1 MAIGIIEAYIR
12 QAAIARGIDP
22 DIAVRVARS
31 EGGLTDPV
39 RQSDV
44 VRNGV
49 REQSFGPFQLYMAGG
64 LGNRA
69 LAAGIDPRDPD
80 QWQAGVD
87 FALDEAKRA
96 GWGQWYGAAKAGIG
110 NRTGLGGK
118 GSSAPTTYQVGPGF
132 KGKNPNYVAPAPTI
146 LTAGLGATEPQEAD
160 PAAAG
165 REMLA
170 GLGQSTAEDEQL
182 LAMALAAMNDW
193 QAGGQVQPPPQVKLK
208 RTLAEAPK
216 RAF

>member
-31 EGGLTDPV
+31 EGGLTNPV

-44 VRNGV
+44 VRDGV
-49 REQSFGPFQLYMAGG
+49 REPSFGPFQLYMAGG

-69 LAAGIDPRDPD
+69 LAAGIDPRDPS

-96 GWGQWYGAAKAGIG
+96 GWGQWYGAAKAGIS
-110 NRTGLGGK
+110 NRAGLGGK
-118 GSSAPTTYQVGPGF
+118 GSAAPTSYQVGPGF
-132 KGKNPNYVAPAPTI
+132 RGKNPNYTAPTSSPLI
-146 LTAGLGATEPQEAD
+146 AGLGAPAPEEAD
-160 PAAAG
+160 PQAAG
-165 REMLA
+165 RDMLA
-170 GLGQSTAEDEQL
+170 GLGTPMLSDEEM
-182 LAMALAAMNDW
+182 LAMAMAAMQRD
-193 QAGGQVQPPPQVKLK
+193 QVVPGELPAPIKIK
-208 RTLAEAPK
+208 RTLAETPK
-216 RAF
+216 RTI